1 MVFQNDHVEP
11 CRTLI
16 LIIYLIIVI
25 ISAIEPKT
33 IKEVLAP
40 YSCPTWFRSNQVLFS
55 NIASWID
62 VCLSP
67 LVDWIALLSL
77 WWEWYWIP
85 RVRTPVITVITRF
98 LFVTLKKTVNNNNT
112 ERSITP

>member
-1 MVFQNDHVEP
+1 MVFQNHHVEP

-25 ISAIEPKT
+25 ISAIESKT

-40 YSCPTWFRSNQVLFS
+40 YLSPTWFRSNQVLFS

-62 VCLSP
+62 FCLSP

-98 LFVTLKKTVNNNNT
+98 LFVTLKKNQ
-112 ERSITP
+112 SITITQREV